1 MKLVKA
7 VFVENVLHE
16 AYSLGGVPTS
26 KVQKVWASK
35 IVLVV
40 ELNFEVFEVP
50 TWWEINGLDYVS
62 DWHVDCDYYFPR
74 LEDLE
79 DFSAGM
85 SGIMQGWVRPYVDPV
100 EIVGICAAVSSA
112 VSSECVVERVKKY
125 LTRAMVRDH
134 SGEMIHIE
142 RKKGEDLF
150 FQTHERPSP
159 QLDEDGFIVGD
170 FPRPFTC

>member
-1 MKLVKA
+1 MRLVKA

-16 AYSLGGVPTS
+16 TYSLGGVPTS

-62 DWHVDCDYYFPR
+62 DWHKDVEHHFPR
-74 LEDLE
+74 LQDEE

-85 SGIMQGWVRPYVDPV
+85 SGIMQGWVRPVIDPV
-100 EIVGICAAVSSA
+100 EIVEICAA

-125 LTRAMVRDH
+125 LTREMVRDY

-142 RKKGEDLF
+142 IKKGEDLF

-159 QLDEDGFIVGD
+159 QRDEDGFIVGD